1 MKNMIMKLQKYIEDI
16 LGYVMVIVP
25 IPKQE
30 LGTLP
35 MYVNEIY
42 KLYRVTLADI
52 HFVVI
57 EYKDADAFSIS
68 QLEKHSELIH
78 ANLNQKVVLLAE
90 DLSALY
96 RKRLIGKGINF
107 IVPDKQLFLPE
118 FLMDLREG
126 NQNAGRKK
134 KTEKLL
140 PSAQFI
146 LLYQILHRSKNEHI
160 ENDSFTQLAL
170 RLGYTK
176 MAITKAVDSLVYHEL
191 CKVEGTKE
199 KYVRFVSDKGQLW
212 HLALPL
218 LVNPVF
224 KTIYVDELPEGI
236 NLLQANE
243 SALPEYSDMNPSQ
256 QKYYAIEKRKFFDL
270 QKNEQLKN
278 PNEYEGK
285 YGLEVWKYKPELLA
299 HILNNNIQVVDP
311 LSLYLSMLNSR
322 DERIEMALKNI
333 SDKYLTAQKG

>member
-1 MKNMIMKLQKYIEDI
+1 MENMIMKLQKYIEDI
-16 LGYVMVIVP
+16 LGYLMVIIP

-30 LGTLP
+30 LGSLP

-42 KLYRVTLADI
+42 KLYRVTLGDF
-52 HFVVI
+52 HFLLI

-68 QLEKHSELIH
+68 QLEKHGELIKTH
-78 ANLNQKVVLLAE
+78 LNQKVALLAE
-90 DLSALY
+90 DISALY
-96 RKRLIGKGINF
+96 RKRLIEKGINF
-107 IVPDKQLFLPE
+107 IVPGKQLFLPD

-146 LLYQILHRSKNEHI
+146 LLYHLLQKPTEYI
-160 ENDSFTQLAL
+160 EDESFTQLAL
-170 RLGYTK
+170 RFGYTK
-176 MAITKAVDSLVYHEL
+176 MAITKAVDNLVYHEL

-199 KYVRFVSDKGQLW
+199 KYVRFIDDKNQLW
-212 HLALPL
+212 QEALPR

-236 NLLQANE
+236 HLLQANE

-256 QKYYAIEKRKFFDL
+256 QKYYAIEKGNFFDL
-270 QKNEQLKN
+270 QKNGLLRN

-285 YGLEVWKYKPELLA
+285 YGLEVWKYKPEPLA
-299 HILNNNIQVVDP
+299 NILNNNIPAVDP
-311 LSLYLSMLNSR
+311 LSLYLSLNDNR
-322 DERIEMALKNI
+322 DERIEMALEQI
-333 SDKYLTAQKG
+333 LEHFLW

>member
-16 LGYVMVIVP
+16 LGYVMVIIP

-30 LGTLP
+30 LGNLP

-42 KLYRVTLADI
+42 KLYQVTLGDI
-52 HFVVI
+52 HFIVI

-68 QLEKHSELIH
+68 QLEKHSELINNH
-78 ANLNQKVVLLAE
+78 LNQRVVLLAE
-90 DLSALY
+90 DVSALY
-96 RKRLIGKGINF
+96 RKRLIEKGINF
-107 IVPDKQLFLPE
+107 IVPGKQLFLPD
-118 FLMDLREG
+118 FLIDLREG

-146 LLYQILHRSKNEHI
+146 LLYYLLHKPTEHI

-170 RLGYTK
+170 RFGYTK
-176 MAITKAVDSLVYHEL
+176 MAITKAVDNLVYHEL

-199 KYVRFVSDKGQLW
+199 KYIRFNDDKNQLW
-212 HLALPL
+212 NLALPL

-224 KTIYVDELPEGI
+224 KRIYVDEMPEGMH
-236 NLLQANE
+236 LLQANE

-256 QKYYAIEKRKFFDL
+256 QKYYAIEKGKFYDL
-270 QKNEQLKN
+270 QKNGQLKN

-285 YGLEVWKYKPELLA
+285 YGLEVWKYKPEPLA
-299 HILNNNIQVVDP
+299 NIINNNIQVVDP
-311 LSLYLSMLNSR
+311 LSLYLSMIDSR
-322 DERIEMALKNI
+322 DERVEMALKNI
-333 SDKYLTAQKG
+333 TDKYLTAQTV

>member
-1 MKNMIMKLQKYIEDI
+1 MENMIMKLQKYIEDI

-30 LGTLP
+30 LGNLP
-35 MYVNEIY
+35 MYINEIY
-42 KLYRVTLADI
+42 NLHRVTLGDI
-52 HFVVI
+52 HFVLI
-57 EYKDADAFSIS
+57 EYKDVDAFSIS
-68 QLEKHSELIH
+68 QLEKHSELINT
-78 ANLNQKVVLLAE
+78 NLNQKVVLLAE
-90 DLSALY
+90 DISALY

-107 IVPDKQLFLPE
+107 IVPGKQLFLPE

-126 NQNAGRKK
+126 NQNAGRKQ

-146 LLYQILHRSKNEHI
+146 LLYHILYRSKTEHL

-170 RLGYTK
+170 RFGYTK
-176 MAITKAVDSLVYHEL
+176 MAITKAVDNLVYHEI

-199 KYVRFVSDKGQLW
+199 KYVRFNSNKGQLW

-224 KTIYVDELPEGI
+224 KRIYVDELPEGMH
-236 NLLQANE
+236 LLQANE

-256 QKYYAIEKRKFFDL
+256 QKYYAIEKGNFFYL
-270 QKNEQLKN
+270 QKNGQLKN

-285 YGLEVWKYKPELLA
+285 YGLEVWKYNPEPLA
-299 HILNNNIQVVDP
+299 NILNNDMSIVDP
-311 LSLYLSMLNSR
+311 LSLYLSMKDSR
-322 DERIEMALKNI
+322 DERVEMALENI
-333 SDKYLTAQKG
+333 TDKYLSAQTV

>member
-1 MKNMIMKLQKYIEDI
+1 MENMIMKLQKYIEDI

-42 KLYRVTLADI
+42 NIYRVTLGDI
-52 HFVVI
+52 HFILI
-57 EYKDADAFSIS
+57 EYKEVDVFSVS
-68 QLEKHSELIH
+68 QLEKHSELINT
-78 ANLNQKVVLLAE
+78 NLNQKVVLLTE
-90 DLSALY
+90 DISALY
-96 RKRLIGKGINF
+96 RKRLIEKGINF
-107 IVPDKQLFLPE
+107 IVPGKQLFLPD

-146 LLYQILHRSKNEHI
+146 LLYHLLQRSITEHI

-170 RLGYTK
+170 RFGYTK

-199 KYVRFVSDKGQLW
+199 KYIRFVSDKEQLW
-212 HLALPL
+212 HFALPI
-218 LVNPVF
+218 LVDPVF
-224 KTIYVDELPEGI
+224 KRIYVDEMPEGMH
-236 NLLQANE
+236 LLKANE

-256 QKYYAIEKRKFFDL
+256 QKYYAIEKSKFYDL
-270 QKNEQLKN
+270 EKNRQLKN
-278 PNEYEGK
+278 PNEHEGK
-285 YGLEVWKYKPELLA
+285 YGLEVWKYNPEPLVE
-299 HILNNNIQVVDP
+299 IFNINMNVVDP
-311 LSLYLSMLNSR
+311 LSLYLSLKENH
-322 DERIEMALKNI
+322 DERVEMALEQI
-333 SDKYLTAQKG
+333 LEHFLW

>member
-1 MKNMIMKLQKYIEDI
+1 MENMIMKLQKYIEDI
-16 LGYVMVIVP
+16 LGYVMVIIP

-30 LGTLP
+30 LGNLP

-42 KLYRVTLADI
+42 KLYRVTLSDI
-52 HFVVI
+52 HFVLI

-68 QLEKHSELIH
+68 QLEKHCELINTH
-78 ANLNQKVVLLAE
+78 LNQKVVLLAE
-90 DLSALY
+90 DISALY
-96 RKRLIGKGINF
+96 RKRLIEKGINF
-107 IVPDKQLFLPE
+107 IVPDKQLFLPD

-134 KTEKLL
+134 KKEKLL

-146 LLYQILHRSKNEHI
+146 LLYHILQRPNTGQL

-170 RLGYTK
+170 RFGYTK
-176 MAITKAVDSLVYHEL
+176 MAITKAVDNLVYHEL

-199 KYVRFVSDKGQLW
+199 KYLRFIGDKNQLW
-212 HLALPL
+212 QVALPL

-224 KTIYVDELPEGI
+224 KRIYIDEMPEGI
-236 NLLQANE
+236 HLLQANE
-243 SALPEYSDMNPSQ
+243 SALPEYSDMNLSQ
-256 QKYYAIEKRKFFDL
+256 QKYYAIEKGKFYDL
-270 QKNEQLKN
+270 QKLGQLKN

-299 HILNNNIQVVDP
+299 NILNDNIPVVDP
-311 LSLYLSMLNSR
+311 LSLYLSLKDNR
-322 DERIEMALKNI
+322 DERIEMALEQI
-333 SDKYLTAQKG
+333 LEHFLW